1 MSHWKKVIEIMPSQ
15 IKLKKGVTLK
25 KGNWN
30 YAFPNKIEKRCH
42 IEKR

>member
-1 MSHWKKVIEIMPSQ
+1 MTSQ

-25 KGNWN
+25 KSNWN
-30 YAFPNKIEKRCH
+30 DSFPNKIEKRCH